1 MAQSEKNKQ
10 NAKQTEIIV
19 INHSVLVQL
28 NILLS
33 RGHQGETITGLRN
46 FLNACG
52 VNIPTMVIF

>member
-10 NAKQTEIIV
+10 NAKQTKTIV

-28 NILLS
+28 NILPS
-33 RGHQGETITGLRN
+33 RGHQRETITGLWN
-46 FLNACG
+46 FLNTRG